1 MRAIIAD
8 DHIIFRDGLK
18 LLLAQCPDCRIV
30 AETGDAA
37 GLKALVAEHQPDLV
51 IMDYNMPGGDAGEAL
66 AFLKRRYPALRMVV
80 LTAERSGA
88 LLKHLADAG
97 ADGLLLKEGSAEEM
111 LAAIRKVAAGGKV
124 IPGNVQARIDAS
136 DCQLTARE
144 FQVLHL
150 ICAGWA
156 NSAIAERFNLSAR
169 TVDKH
174 RENLLR
180 KLGVNNVV
188 QLLHKAKELQLFDSL
203 PQP

>member
-97 ADGLLLKEGSAEEM
+97 ADGLLLKEGSAEDM
-111 LAAIRKVAAGGKV
+111 LAAIRKVAAGGKA

-156 NSAIAERFNLSAR
+156 NSAIAERFNISAR

-180 KLGVNNVV
+180 KLGANNVV

>member
-8 DHIIFRDGLK
+8 DHTIFRDGLK
-18 LLLAQCPDCRIV
+18 LLLARYPDCDIV
-30 AETGDAA
+30 AETGDATR
-37 GLKALVAEHQPDLV
+37 LKALVAEHLPDLV
-51 IMDYNMPGGDAGEAL
+51 IMDYNMPGGDAGEVL
-66 AFLKRRYPALRMVV
+66 TFLKRRHKGLRVV
-80 LTAERSGA
+80 MLTAERSGI

-97 ADGLLLKEGSAEEM
+97 ADGILLKEGSAEEM

-124 IPGNVQARIDAS
+124 IPDNVQARIEAS
-136 DCQLTARE
+136 DCNLTTRE
-144 FQVLHL
+144 IQVLHL

-156 NSAIAERFNLSAR
+156 NNAIAERFNLSAR

-203 PQP
+203 PEP